1 MSHHTQQFLVMTN
14 YPYTRM
20 LGQHVSSH
28 LTGRNFDKYHFLFG
42 VNPVPNEVVLR
53 KDLLGASMV
62 NRVVNQI
69 QSRLAV
75 EVDTNRGGDANLAL
89 HLKLKLSKKAGLLPS
104 HGQPHVLT
112 FARAE
117 AGIPHQFTLPADRPP
132 S

>member
-1 MSHHTQQFLVMTN
+1 MVICERYYST
-14 YPYTRM
+14 
-20 LGQHVSSH
+20 
-28 LTGRNFDKYHFLFG
+28 G

-53 KDLLGASMV
+53 KYLLGASMV
-62 NRVVNQI
+62 NRAVNQI

-75 EVDTNRGGDANLAL
+75 EVDTNRGGGANLAL

-117 AGIPHQFTLPADRPP
+117 AGIPLW
-132 S
+132 